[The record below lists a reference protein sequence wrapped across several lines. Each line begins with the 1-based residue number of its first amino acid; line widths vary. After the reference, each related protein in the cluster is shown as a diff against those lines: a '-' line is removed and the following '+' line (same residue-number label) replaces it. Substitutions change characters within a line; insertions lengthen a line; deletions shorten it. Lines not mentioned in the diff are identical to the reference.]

1 VPIPIVRVL
10 VVDDFEAFRRFVVS
24 TIREQP
30 ELQVICEASDGVEAT
45 QRAAEL
51 RPDLIVLDIGLP
63 KLNGLAAAEQLLK
76 LSPKSRILFLS
87 VESSPDVVR
96 AAFQAGAWGYVVK
109 MDAEEE
115 LIAAVVAILRDKKFV
130 GTRFAGYDFTK

>member
-1 VPIPIVRVL
+1 METPSSRVL
-10 VVDDFEAFRRFVVS
+10 VVEDYEPFRRFICS
-24 TIREQP
+24 TLRKSS
-30 ELQVICEASDGVEAT
+30 ELKIVEEVADGLEAVQKAE
-45 QRAAEL
+45 EL

-63 KLNGLAAAEQLLK
+63 KLNGLAAAEQILK